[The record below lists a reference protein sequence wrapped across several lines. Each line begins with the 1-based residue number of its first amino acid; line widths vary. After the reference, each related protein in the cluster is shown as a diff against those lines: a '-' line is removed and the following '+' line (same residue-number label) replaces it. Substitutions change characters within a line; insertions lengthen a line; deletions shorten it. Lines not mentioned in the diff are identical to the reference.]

1 MSNSKDNSDYSSSI
15 FNNCAEVLTGYA
27 TEVATWFNQATGTVA
42 TSIGYGSSDNNSN
55 NSSDCDDKSNK
66 GYPGAGVA
74 AAFATTLTAYYTQA
88 VGAAASLI
96 GFGSPGTLLGSWAA
110 SIMSASATSGLGAG
124 IVSFLQ
130 STGALFVNVAGGSAL
145 VATGA
150 IVVPGVVGYAAYQG
164 YNNYHNRRTNKNEV
178 LNE

>member
-27 TEVATWFNQATGTVA
+27 TGVATWFNQATGTVA

-66 GYPGAGVA
+66 GYPGVA
-74 AAFATTLTAYYTQA
+74 AAFATTLTAYCTQA

-124 IVSFLQ
+124 IVSFMQ
-130 STGALFVNVAGGSAL
+130 SAGALFVNAAGGSAL

-150 IVVPGVVGYAAYQG
+150 IVAPAVVGYGVYQR
-164 YNNYHNRRTNKNEV
+164 YNDYHNRRTNKNEV